1 MLRRTRTRLTVA
13 ALAVLTA
20 LGSLLA
26 SPPRAA
32 SQTTAPVIA
41 AAGDIACDPASSY
54 FNGGSGSG
62 KHCRELATSNLLV
75 SGGYS
80 AVLALGDE
88 QYECG
93 SLTAFNKSYEPS
105 WGRVQPSTH
114 PVPGNHEYETSG
126 GTGCTS
132 ANAGAAGYFNYF
144 GAAAGTSGQG
154 WYSFDVGSWHV
165 IALNSQCSV
174 VGCSTT
180 SAQYAWLKADLA
192 ARPTGCKLAFWHIPL
207 FASASASGATKPF
220 WQLLYAAHADLVLN
234 GHYHAYERF
243 AQQSPAGAATA
254 DGIREFIVG
263 TGGENHAG
271 TGSSRAN
278 LEMQNT
284 TTFGVLTLTLQS
296 SSYAWQFIPIAGS
309 AFTDSGSAS
318 CHT

>member
-1 MLRRTRTRLTVA
+1 M
-13 ALAVLTA
+13 
-20 LGSLLA
+20 
-26 SPPRAA
+26 
-32 SQTTAPVIA
+32 IA
-41 AAGDIACDPASSY
+41 AAGDIACDPASPD

-75 SGGYS
+75 GGGYS

-93 SLTAFNKSYEPS
+93 SLTAFNESYDPS
-105 WGRVQPSTH
+105 WGRVKPSTH
-114 PVPGNHEYETSG
+114 PAPGNHEYETSG
-126 GTGCTS
+126 GTGCTG
-132 ANAGAAGYFNYF
+132 ANAGAAGYFKYF

-154 WYSFDVGSWHV
+154 WYSFDAGSWHV

-174 VGCSTT
+174 VGCGTT

-192 ARPTGCKLAFWHIPL
+192 AHPTGCKLAFWHIPV

-220 WQLLYAAHADLVLN
+220 WQLLYAAHADLILN

-254 DGIREFIVG
+254 AGIREFVVG
-263 TGGENHAG
+263 TGGENHAAAG
-271 TGSSRAN
+271 ARRAN
-278 LEMQNT
+278 LEVQNT
-284 TTFGVLTLTLQS
+284 ATFGVLTLTLQS
-296 SSYAWQFIPIAGS
+296 SSYAWKFIPIAGS
-309 AFTDSGSAS
+309 AFTDSGSTS